1 MILERPL
8 LDRFVEDVSRRF
20 PAKLFGFFLS
30 TRRFG
35 PPTDYIIMEENI
47 RDEWLTEFHA
57 YGNYYVDH
65 DDAGFLC
72 TPEET
77 WRVERTI
84 RDAGLVKVGV
94 FHSHQRHPAILTSV
108 DVDFHPSPD
117 LWHLLVVL
125 RNLSYP
131 LVRTFEVTEAGRVT
145 ELPHVVVDGSDQPQA
160 VA

>member
-1 MILERPL
+1 MDTVIIERRLLER
-8 LDRFVEDVSRRF
+8 FVTEVRQRF

-30 TRRFG
+30 ERRYG
-35 PPTDYIIMEENI
+35 PATDYIIMEENI
-47 RDEWLTEFHA
+47 RDEWLADFQA
-57 YGNYYVDH
+57 YGKYYVDH

-77 WRVERTI
+77 WRIEQTVSA
-84 RDAGLVKVGV
+84 AGLVKVGV

-125 RNLSYP
+125 RNPGYP
-131 LVRTFEVTEAGRVT
+131 LVRTFEVTDEGRAV
-145 ELPHVVVDGSDQPQA
+145 EL
-160 VA
+160 